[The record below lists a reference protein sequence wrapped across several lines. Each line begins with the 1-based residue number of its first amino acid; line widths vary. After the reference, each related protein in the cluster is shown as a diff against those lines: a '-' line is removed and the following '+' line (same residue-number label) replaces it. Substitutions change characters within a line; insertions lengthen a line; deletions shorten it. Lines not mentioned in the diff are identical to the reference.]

1 MRPWFLTEGD
11 LLFPSSIEWVI
22 LDADSRAKARNH
34 GCGQGPYLCRFVPL

>member
-1 MRPWFLTEGD
+1 MGPWFLTEGD